1 MLEIEIFSDAICP
14 WCFIGKR
21 RLETALTTSDGKD
34 GFDPEVRLRWR
45 PYLLY
50 PNIPAE
56 GVDRDELLRRRYG
69 PRGDRARVPAAIL
82 AEAAVENIELR
93 YDLIERTPNTR
104 TAHRLVEWMYAEH
117 GWQAQHALVEALFQ
131 AYFCLGQDIGDAEL
145 LYELAKP
152 HGLTESAKDSV
163 LMAKG
168 TGHSAGC
175 GTGRA
180 TPAKYGAWGCRRT
193 GVCDGRGVFAAGCPE
208 RRDHASHHSAREN
221 KIFCG
226 LANRPGRKQRPDTLE
241 PKHT

>member
-21 RLETALTTSDGKD
+21 RLESAITTADAKD

-69 PRGDRARVPAAIL
+69 PRGDRGRVPAAIL
-82 AEAAVENIELR
+82 TEAAVENIELR

-104 TAHRLVEWMYAEH
+104 TAHRLVEWVYAEH

-168 TGHSAGC
+168 TIGAALDAELDKQLQRGMELGVAGVPGYVMGGAYLLPGAQSVETMQAIIQRAKTKFSA
-175 GTGRA
+175 A
-180 TPAKYGAWGCRRT
+180 
-193 GVCDGRGVFAAGCPE
+193 
-208 RRDHASHHSAREN
+208 
-221 KIFCG
+221 
-226 LANRPGRKQRPDTLE
+226 
-241 PKHT
+241 